1 MSGELTHSAETR
13 ERERE
18 KRVRERDNY
27 YINNANRRMK
37 RERSLHV
44 NKRVPRE
51 GDRVGK
57 SERGGGKRFCV
68 WDARCVCLLSDG
80 GTKEVVTR
88 AIIKT

>member
-1 MSGELTHSAETR
+1 MNKFLFSNPEKVASRKRER

-37 RERSLHV
+37 IERSLHV

-80 GTKEVVTR
+80 GTKEVD
-88 AIIKT
+88 